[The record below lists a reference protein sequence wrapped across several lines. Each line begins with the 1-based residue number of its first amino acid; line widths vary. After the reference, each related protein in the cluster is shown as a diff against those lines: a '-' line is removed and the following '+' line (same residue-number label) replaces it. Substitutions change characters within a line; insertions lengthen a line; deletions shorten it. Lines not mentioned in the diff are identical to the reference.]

1 MHNDDDMK
9 ELDDRPATKGDLARF
24 EARIDL
30 DRFATKI
37 DLERFATKADLE
49 RFATKADL
57 ERFATKADLERFA
70 TKADLHETRRTLAIE
85 IVKTNARIDS
95 VKDQLME
102 EMSQVKSHVSGVLDR
117 AVSRMET
124 LWRESVTLPKEIDR
138 HAAILGDHASRIKAL
153 EARPG

>member
-1 MHNDDDMK
+1 MK
-9 ELDDRPATKGDLARF
+9 KHDDRPATKGDLDRF
-24 EARIDL
+24 ATKADL

-37 DLERFATKADLE
+37 ELKEEIAGLRTELNLEIA
-49 RFATKADL
+49 
-57 ERFATKADLERFA
+57 
-70 TKADLHETRRTLAIE
+70 ETRRTLAIE

-102 EMSQVKSHVSGVLDR
+102 ELSQIKSHVSGVLDR

-138 HAAILGDHASRIKAL
+138 HAAILGDHAVRIKAL